1 MKPVKITKDPIVA
14 EVHKVR
20 DTFAKRHGYD
30 VDKIIAAIG
39 KEMGSRARS
48 TAKPQGPK
56 KTTKRKRRAA

>member
-1 MKPVKITKDPIVA
+1 MKPVKFTKDPIVA

-30 VDKIIAAIG
+30 VDKIIAAITT
-39 KEMGSRARS
+39 EMSSRARS
-48 TAKPQGPK
+48 AAKPKNSK